1 MYYGLTEVSE
11 RLGIFKLSRVF
22 DKSRLHFQLVWKALT
37 ILRANPRARVYLE
50 SQSIDLVIDKCRLC
64 PKHESLGH
72 SRSLAA
78 FLMLLPLSVVKHT

>member
-11 RLGIFKLSRVF
+11 RHGIFKFSRVF
-22 DKSRLHFQLVWKALT
+22 DNSRLCFQLVWKALT
-37 ILRANPRARVYLE
+37 ILRANLRAREHLE

-72 SRSLAA
+72 CRSSAVI
-78 FLMLLPLSVVKHT
+78 LMLLPLSVGKHT